1 MCSKSCNMYPCLI
14 FVNFGTPTLYLGL
27 QKSNKKFVNSQKNIA
42 KIGQAGCSSSIIQA
56 ALKSVKSEHSTGER
70 QWNVSKAHAPY
81 PSKSSSAISSPQ
93 NPPQSKQGG
102 GSCLWRFDLLHPSP
116 PLCRPLIPPRPP
128 DSNILARAWGI
139 EKIDANFTVVGLEKL
154 SGIYLSNI
162 SFKSDHINYRG

>member
-1 MCSKSCNMYPCLI
+1 MCSKSCNMSPCLI

-27 QKSNKKFVNSQKNIA
+27 QKSTKKYVNSQKNIA

-102 GSCLWRFDLLHPSP
+102 GSCLWRFDLIHLSP
-116 PLCRPLIPPRPP
+116 PLCTPLIPPQPP
-128 DSNILARAWGI
+128 WFKYTGPCLGDWKNRCKFYCS
-139 EKIDANFTVVGLEKL
+139 EVGQAVGDIFEQH
-154 SGIYLSNI
+154 
-162 SFKSDHINYRG
+162 FV

>member
-1 MCSKSCNMYPCLI
+1 MCSKSCNMSPCLI

-27 QKSNKKFVNSQKNIA
+27 QKSTKKYVNSQKNIA

-102 GSCLWRFDLLHPSP
+102 RSCLWRFDLLHPSP
-116 PLCRPLIPPRPP
+116 PLIPP
-128 DSNILARAWGI
+128 DSNIPARAWGI
-139 EKIDANFTVVGLEKL
+139 EKIDANFTVVRLDKL